1 MAKPEFVIFDVD
13 GLLLNTEFL
22 WQKAWNEVG
31 KKYDTPQFGEAF
43 HKVVGVSGK
52 DAERVL
58 EQELKGVKSRDQMLS
73 EAREEGQK
81 LLEKEI
87 ALMTGVT
94 ELLDWLDKMHFRRA
108 IATTTDR
115 INTMKRLSQF
125 GLMKR
130 FMFAVC
136 GDEVKNRKPD
146 PEIYLKVLEKADVP
160 AEKAIVLEDT
170 GYGVLAANRAGI
182 KVIMVPSVNSPTEK
196 DRKLALAVVA
206 SLHDALRYMEKL

>member
-1 MAKPEFVIFDVD
+1 M
-13 GLLLNTEFL
+13 
-22 WQKAWNEVG
+22 
-31 KKYDTPQFGEAF
+31 
-43 HKVVGVSGK
+43 
-52 DAERVL
+52 

>member
-1 MAKPEFVIFDVD
+1 MKPEFVIFDVD
-13 GLLLNTEFL
+13 GLILNTEFL

-31 KKYDTPQFGEAF
+31 KKYDTPQFGQAF

-58 EQELKGVKSRDQMLS
+58 EQELKGVEFREQMLS
-73 EAREEGQK
+73 EARVKGQE
-81 LLEKEI
+81 LLEREI
-87 ALMTGVT
+87 ELMPGVC
-94 ELLDWLDKMHFRRA
+94 ELLDWLDEMHIRRA

-115 INTMKRLSQF
+115 MNTMKRLAQF
-125 GLMKR
+125 HLMKR

-136 GDEVKNRKPD
+136 GDEVKKRKPD

-160 AEKAIVLEDT
+160 EEKALVLEDT

-182 KVIMVPSVNSPTEK
+182 KVIMVPSVNSPTEEE
-196 DRKLALAVVA
+196 RKLALAVVA
-206 SLHDALRYMEKL
+206 SLHDALRYMEQL

>member
-31 KKYDTPQFGEAF
+31 KKYETPQFGQAF

-58 EQELKGVKSRDQMLS
+58 EQALKDVELREQMLS
-73 EAREEGQK
+73 EARMEGQR
-81 LLEKEI
+81 LIEKEI
-87 ALMTGVT
+87 ALMPGVT
-94 ELLDWLDKMHFRRA
+94 ELLDWLDEMHIRRA

-115 INTMKRLSQF
+115 MNTMKRLSQF

-146 PEIYLKVLEKADVP
+146 PEIYLKVLERAHIP

-170 GYGVLAANRAGI
+170 GYGVCAANRAGI
-182 KVIMVPSVNSPTEK
+182 RVIMVPSVNPPTEEE
-196 DRKLALAVVA
+196 RRLALIVA
-206 SLHDALRYMEKL
+206 SSLHEAMHYMERL